1 MKKSG
6 MPKMMGMK
14 KMNPF
19 GKTKQTGAM
28 KKTKGFM
35 SGGKACGHKSK

>member
-6 MPKMMGMK
+6 MPKMEGAK

-19 GKTKQTGAM
+19 GKTKQVGALKKMPDFLKRM
-28 KKTKGFM
+28 KKK
-35 SGGKACGHKSK
+35 K